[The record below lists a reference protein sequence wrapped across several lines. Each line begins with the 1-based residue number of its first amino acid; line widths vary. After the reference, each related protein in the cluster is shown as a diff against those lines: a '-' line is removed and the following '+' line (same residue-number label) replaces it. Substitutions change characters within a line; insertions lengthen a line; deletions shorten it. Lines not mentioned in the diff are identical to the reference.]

1 MPASVHRHIVLVL
14 NLVDRFFKVFGG
26 ISFSHL
32 QKSGFIALFCQGY
45 FNAFFKLF
53 LKIILQKLLFAE
65 LLADNFGRYF
75 VVLIILNDKARQSF
89 AVGQV
94 RFVQGERTSALHNAL
109 ARNQDVY
116 SRIQTVACISDNIG
130 VYVTV

>member
-1 MPASVHRHIVLVL
+1 MLSKLEAKRLTTLNRYVDADIIAYVSNGLYSAVNVLVTRKGIMQGDRHIVLVL

-53 LKIILQKLLFAE
+53 LKIILQKLFFAE

-75 VVLIILNDKARQSF
+75 VVLIILNDKY
-89 AVGQV
+89 G
-94 RFVQGERTSALHNAL
+94 
-109 ARNQDVY
+109 RNKL
-116 SRIQTVACISDNIG
+116 
-130 VYVTV
+130 